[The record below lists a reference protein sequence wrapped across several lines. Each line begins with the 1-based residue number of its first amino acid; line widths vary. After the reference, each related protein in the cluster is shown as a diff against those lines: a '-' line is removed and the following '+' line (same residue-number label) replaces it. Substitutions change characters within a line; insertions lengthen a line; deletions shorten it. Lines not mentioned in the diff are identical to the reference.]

1 MNKLLGMA
9 VAVVLSTAA
18 TICFAQTT
26 LTTPP
31 VSPPVATQQTPQ
43 TQPMMPAPDA
53 NVPPTTTTTTTTAPA
68 PVPAGRNPSSP
79 PQTAAA
85 ARSSPTASSGSCRTR
100 KSEGD
105 ACACLKDPSTVDTAQ
120 VAPDGGKNICV
131 VQ

>member
-9 VAVVLSTAA
+9 VAVALSTAA

-53 NVPPTTTTTTTTAPA
+53 NVPPTTTTAPA